1 MSHLDIAFAP
11 TLPWPLLAG
20 LGALALALT
29 VLGAMR
35 RAPGTALRALA
46 ALLLLGALAGPR
58 LRNENRTPLPDV
70 ALVLVDQSPSQ
81 RVGDRPAQ
89 TAEAVAALTEKLKHL
104 PDLELRIE
112 EVRAESGPDRGTR
125 MFEAAERALADV
137 PRRRLGGVV
146 MITDGRVH
154 DVPADHGRSL
164 GAPLHVLLT
173 GAEAE
178 RDRRMAVTAAPAF
191 GLVGETAPLTF
202 RVEENGAKGETRV
215 TIRLDGRPFA
225 ELGVPLNREARID
238 IPLRHAGANV
248 VELETEGAEGEL
260 STVNNR
266 TALTISGVRNRLKV
280 LLVSGEPHAG
290 ERTWR
295 NLLKSD
301 PAVDLVHF
309 TILRPPEKDD
319 QTPIR
324 EMSLI
329 SFPVRELFEDRLS
342 EFDLVIFDRYR
353 RRGVLSAAYYR
364 NLARYVREGGA
375 LLAAVGPEFA
385 EEDGIGRS
393 PLAEI
398 LPAAPT
404 GRRLDVEFR
413 PTLTEEGRRHP
424 VMAGLPGTRPGDP
437 LWGGWMRRLEVGPT
451 RGTVLLTADEG
462 KPLVILDRV
471 EEGRVAMVL
480 SDTLWLWARGW
491 EGGGPH
497 AEMMRRLAHWL
508 MKEPDLE
515 EEALTAAVEGG
526 VLRVIARGRT
536 ALEAVTVV
544 APDGAESRLP
554 LAVDGEG
561 SARGEMPVEGAGL
574 WRVTAEDGR
583 VALAAAGDP
592 RPLELSELTATADIL
607 APSVAAT
614 GGSLTRLRDG
624 IPEFRRAAAP
634 SPGRPVLLER
644 GDHLVD
650 GLRDTPLVAAFVILL
665 AALGIVV
672 AAWRNESK

>member
-1 MSHLDIAFAP
+1 MNHFDIAFAP
-11 TLPWPLLAG
+11 TLPWPYLAG
-20 LGALALALT
+20 LGGLALALT
-29 VLGAMR
+29 ALGLVR

-58 LRNENRTPLPDV
+58 LRSENRTPLPDV
-70 ALVLVDQSPSQ
+70 ALVLVDETPSQ
-81 RVGDRPAQ
+81 LVGNRPAQ
-89 TAEAVAALTEKLKHL
+89 TAEALAALTGALRRL
-104 PDLELRIE
+104 PNLETRVE
-112 EVRAESGPDRGTR
+112 RVTAEPGPDRGTR
-125 MFEAAERALADV
+125 LFEAAERALADV
-137 PRRRLGGVV
+137 PRRRLAGVV

-154 DVPADHGRSL
+154 DVPADHGRAL

-173 GAEAE
+173 GAATE

-191 GLVGETAPLTF
+191 GLVGENAPLAF
-202 RVEENGAKGETRV
+202 RVEEDGAKGETRV
-215 TIRLDGRPFA
+215 TVRLDGKPFA
-225 ELGVPLNREARID
+225 ELGVPLNREARIE

-260 STVNNR
+260 SAVNNR

-329 SFPVRELFEDRLS
+329 SFPVRELFEDKLS

-353 RRGVLSAAYYR
+353 RRGVLSTAYYR

-385 EEDGIGRS
+385 EDDGIGRS

-424 VMAGLPGTRPGDP
+424 VMTGLPGTRPGDP
-437 LWGGWMRRLEVGPT
+437 QWGGWMRLLEVGPA
-451 RGTVLLTADEG
+451 RGTVLLAADEG

-515 EEALTAAVEGG
+515 EEALAAAVEGG
-526 VLRVIARGRT
+526 VLRVTARGNK
-536 ALEAVTVV
+536 APEAVTVA
-544 APDGAESRLP
+544 APDGTETRLP
-554 LAVDGEG
+554 LSADGDG
-561 SARGEMPVEGAGL
+561 LALAEMPAAGAGL

-592 RPLELSELTATADIL
+592 RPLELAELTATPDIL
-607 APSVAAT
+607 APAVAAT
-614 GGSLTRLRDG
+614 GGSLTRLRSGMPD
-624 IPEFRRAAAP
+624 FRRSASS

-644 GDHLVD
+644 GDHLVE
-650 GLRDTPLVAAFVILL
+650 GLREIPLASLILVLLL
-665 AALGIVV
+665 ALGVVV